1 MEMHISGVN
10 IHYELAGSGAK
21 RVVLLHGWGC
31 STELMKPVA
40 DALSADMT
48 VLSVDFP
55 AHGKSTQPPEPW
67 GVPEFAA
74 CLKELL
80 IKLNFLPCSVIAHSF
95 GGRVTIE
102 LASADEKLFDRI
114 ILTGAAGIRK
124 QADGKASKKTT
135 TYKKLKSLVELSRK
149 LHIFG
154 DLPDKWQEALI
165 QKYGSKD
172 YASLSPEMRKTF
184 VKVVNYDQSDKLA
197 KIKNSTLLVWG
208 DKDTETPLWMN
219 GEETVL
225 YGEGFITDI
234 LCGCSFRISAK
245 SFYQIN
251 PTQTEKLYGLALENA
266 GLTGKETVLD
276 AYCGVGTMSLLAAGR
291 AKRVIGV
298 EINESAVENAAQ
310 NAALNGIRNAEFHAA
325 DAGEYMNNL
334 LRQRTK
340 VDVVLVDPPR
350 AGCSEKFLKSL
361 IRLSP
366 EKIVYVSCNPD
377 TLGRDAITLRKG
389 GYRVERVT
397 PVDMFPFTTHVES
410 VVRLTRIQRSPQ

>member
-10 IHYELAGSGAK
+10 MHYEIAGNGAK

-55 AHGKSTQPPEPW
+55 AHGQSQQPPEPW
-67 GVPEFAA
+67 GVPEFAT

-80 IKLNFLPCSVIAHSF
+80 TRLNFLPCSVIAHSF

-102 LASADEKLFDRI
+102 LASADAGMFDRI

-135 TYKKLKSLVELSRK
+135 TYKKLKALVEMSRK

-154 DLPDKWQEALI
+154 NLPDKWQEALI

-172 YASLSPEMRKTF
+172 YAVLSPEMRKTF

-208 DKDTETPLWMN
+208 DKDTETPLWM
-219 GEETVL
+219 GQQMEKE
-225 YGEGFITDI
+225 IAD
-234 LCGCSFRISAK
+234 SAL
-245 SFYQIN
+245 I
-251 PTQTEKLYGLALENA
+251 
-266 GLTGKETVLD
+266 V
-276 AYCGVGTMSLLAAGR
+276 
-291 AKRVIGV
+291 
-298 EINESAVENAAQ
+298 
-310 NAALNGIRNAEFHAA
+310 LNGGTHFAYLEHGARFNAIARSF
-325 DAGEYMNNL
+325 
-334 LRQRTK
+334 
-340 VDVVLVDPPR
+340 LV
-350 AGCSEKFLKSL
+350 ET
-361 IRLSP
+361 
-366 EKIVYVSCNPD
+366 N
-377 TLGRDAITLRKG
+377 
-389 GYRVERVT
+389 
-397 PVDMFPFTTHVES
+397 
-410 VVRLTRIQRSPQ
+410 